1 LYLRL
6 AVIFIY
12 LFELSAVMKTKN
24 FKRADEPNVKFEP
37 NMTLQMV
44 EAEEKRL
51 DLRHTDSSV
60 LRLIEAKEKH
70 RKELFDK
77 GLF

>member
-1 LYLRL
+1 MR
-6 AVIFIY
+6 
-12 LFELSAVMKTKN
+12 SKN
-24 FKRADEPNVKFEP
+24 FKKAEDANFKLEP

-60 LRLIEAKEKH
+60 LRLIEAKEKQ

-77 GLF
+77 GIF